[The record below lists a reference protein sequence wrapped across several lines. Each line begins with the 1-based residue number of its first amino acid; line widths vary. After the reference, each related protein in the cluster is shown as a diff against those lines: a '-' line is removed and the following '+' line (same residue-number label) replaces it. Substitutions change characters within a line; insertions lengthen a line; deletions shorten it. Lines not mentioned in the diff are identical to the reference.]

1 MDWNK
6 LMRKIVNWF
15 NDSIYTRPLS
25 PACRMCA
32 EGSKMVILVTG
43 LCPASCFYCPL
54 SEKKIGKD
62 RIFADEWELSNEND
76 TEKLILEAKY
86 IEAKGAGITGGDP
99 LVKWKR
105 TKEYISLLKNEFG
118 TDFHIHLYTSGLKN
132 GEYIDELVAAGLD
145 EIRFHP
151 MIIYWEKMQDV
162 PFLKYIKKSIALD
175 CDVAFEIPVIPGFET
190 DIFSLVKWASENNV
204 SWVNLNELEYSETN
218 AKELN
223 NKDFTVKDDIS
234 SAVKNSQQNAINVIK
249 KVVDADLQIGVH
261 YCSSSFKDGIQ
272 LRNRI
277 KRRAENIAR
286 ESDIITDDGT
296 LLKGVIFSKNKSLN
310 EIYNLLVNNLK
321 IQKKYVNIDLD
332 KKRIELAIWILEKN
346 LKFFKE
352 NDFECFIVE
361 EYPTADRLEVE
372 KIPLT

>member
-1 MDWNK
+1 MS
-6 LMRKIVNWF
+6 KIINWL
-15 NDSIYTRPLS
+15 NESIYIKPLS
-25 PACRMCA
+25 IACKMCA
-32 EGSKMVILVTG
+32 EGSKMVLLVTG

-54 SEKKIGKD
+54 SNKKIRKD
-62 RIFADEWELSNEND
+62 NIFVDEWKLSNEND
-76 TEKLILEAKY
+76 TQKLLLEAKY
-86 IEAKGAGITGGDP
+86 IQAKGAGITGGDP
-99 LVKWKR
+99 LIKWKR
-105 TKEYISLLKNEFG
+105 TKEYICLLKNEFG
-118 TDFHIHLYTSGLKN
+118 SGFHIHLYTSGLKN
-132 GEYIDELVAAGLD
+132 GKYIDELVAVGLD

-151 MIIYWEKMQDV
+151 MFMYWKKMQDV
-162 PFLKYIKKSIALD
+162 PFLKYIKKSLLLD
-175 CDVAFEIPVIPGFET
+175 CDVAFEIPSIPGFET
-190 DIFSLVKWASENNV
+190 DIFSLVKWAYENNV

-234 SAVKNSQQNAINVIK
+234 SAVKNSQQTAYNVIK

-286 ESDIITDDGT
+286 KGDIITDDGT
-296 LLKGVIFSKNKSLN
+296 LLKGVIVSKNKSLN
-310 EIYNLLVNNLK
+310 KIYNLLVNNLK

-346 LKFFKE
+346 IKFFKK
-352 NDFECFIVE
+352 NDFDCFIIE

-372 KIPLT
+372 KIPLN